1 MEAIEADHLSKSF
14 GPVTAVDDVSIA
26 VEEGCI
32 FGFLGPN
39 GAGKTT
45 TIRLLTGILAPDTGT
60 VRIGGVDMH
69 RDPLAAKLRMGVIPE
84 NSTVYG
90 DMTAV
95 QNVLW
100 AAKFYGMDRPTRE
113 QRAQEI
119 LGRLGLTER
128 KDSMVRTFSK
138 GMRQRVSIACAI
150 VHSPE
155 ILILDEPT
163 VGLDVQSRRLVID
176 TIRLM
181 NEAGSTVFL
190 TTHYIEEANTLCDT
204 VSIINGGRIIATDS
218 PERLRKTFDTAQYV
232 EIAFA
237 QPVEEGLLLQDA
249 VSRVERRGDKWR
261 LYTSNPDRV
270 VKDLGALAEHN
281 NLTIVS
287 IATSGP
293 TLEEAF
299 VKLTGGA

>member
-1 MEAIEADHLSKSF
+1 VEAIQAEHLSKSF
-14 GPVTAVDDVSIA
+14 GPVRAVDDVSIT
-26 VEEGCI
+26 VEEGSI

-60 VRIGGVDMH
+60 VRIGGVDIH
-69 RDPLAAKLRMGVIPE
+69 EDPLAAKLRMGGIPE

-90 DMTAV
+90 DMTAL

-100 AAKFYGMDRPTRE
+100 TAKFYGMDRPTRE
-113 QRAQEI
+113 RRAEEI
-119 LGRLGLTER
+119 LGSLGLAER
-128 KDSMVRTFSK
+128 KDGMVRTFSK

-150 VHSPE
+150 VHNPE

-176 TIRLM
+176 TIRHM
-181 NEAGSTVFL
+181 NEAGSTIFL

-204 VSIINGGRIIATDS
+204 VSVINGGRIIATDS

-237 QPVEEGLLLQDA
+237 QPVAEDLLLQDA
-249 VSRVERRGDKWR
+249 ISRVERRGDKWR
-261 LYTSNPDRV
+261 LYTTNPDRV
-270 VKDLGALAEHN
+270 VKALGVLAEHHG
-281 NLTIVS
+281 LTIVS

-299 VKLTGGA
+299 VQLTGGT